1 MKPISFSYAHSCL
14 LSPDE
19 IATVCEQL
27 EPERIRSKNAL
38 SKEYATDY
46 ASLYLPSDKALHDR
60 VNKMVAEKQKLKP
73 TVLVVLGIGGSNL
86 GTLAVYQALAGI
98 WANNIPGA
106 IKVYYADTIA
116 PDYTAQLLSVV
127 EQELVA
133 GNTVILNIVSKSGTT
148 TETVINFE
156 LFLDLL
162 KKYRPKDYASCVV
175 VTTDQGSK
183 LWNLAERHN
192 FSCLAVPKLVGGRY
206 SVLSAVGLFP
216 LALLGI
222 DISSLCAGAQDMRDS
237 CLIGPQSVAAI
248 SAAIALL
255 QYNDGHIINDF
266 FVFPAELAGMGQWY
280 RQLMGESLGKQHDV
294 QGQDVFVGP
303 TPTVS
308 VGSTDLHS
316 VGQLYLGGP
325 YDKYTTF
332 LSVESYHSTVK
343 IGNAIAVNELVP
355 DLQGKSVAQVVR
367 AIEQGVQLAY
377 TTSQRPFSSIVLP
390 QKNAYYCGQLLQ
402 WKMLEII
409 YMGALLEVN
418 PFDQPQVE
426 LYKQETRKILAHE

>member
-1 MKPISFSYAHSCL
+1 
-14 LSPDE
+14 
-19 IATVCEQL
+19 
-27 EPERIRSKNAL
+27 
-38 SKEYATDY
+38 
-46 ASLYLPSDKALHDR
+46 
-60 VNKMVAEKQKLKP
+60 
-73 TVLVVLGIGGSNL
+73 
-86 GTLAVYQALAGI
+86 
-98 WANNIPGA
+98 
-106 IKVYYADTIA
+106 
-116 PDYTAQLLSVV
+116 
-127 EQELVA
+127 
-133 GNTVILNIVSKSGTT
+133 
-148 TETVINFE
+148 
-156 LFLDLL
+156 
-162 KKYRPKDYASCVV
+162 
-175 VTTDQGSK
+175 
-183 LWNLAERHN
+183 
-192 FSCLAVPKLVGGRY
+192 
-206 SVLSAVGLFP
+206 
-216 LALLGI
+216 
-222 DISSLCAGAQDMRDS
+222 
-237 CLIGPQSVAAI
+237 
-248 SAAIALL
+248 
-255 QYNDGHIINDF
+255 
-266 FVFPAELAGMGQWY
+266 MGQWY